1 MGMKA
6 VRVHKPGHY
15 SIDQV
20 PMPVAGPKDVVVKI
34 SACGI
39 CGSDIHFVQRGS
51 LRPDGSPMPLGHE
64 ATGVVESV
72 GSEVTDIAPG
82 SRVFINP
89 MATDGAIIGTGA
101 DEGAFASHILIHNAK
116 MGDGLLEVPEDLDL
130 ERAALTE
137 PLAVGLHTVNRG
149 NPTTDSKVVVFG
161 CGPIGLAAI
170 LWLVRR
176 GVQHIVAVDVAEER
190 LVHARR
196 VGAHATVNPLKEDL
210 TEKLREFHGS
220 GAPVMGSPTVG
231 TDIYYD
237 LAAGKGLIDQI
248 SAMAKFRCRLVIGA
262 IYINPVEVNFRGLI
276 MREMEITTAGVYQQE
291 LRDVLKELPEIEPAI
306 LDAYVTSTFP
316 FEDFD
321 NAFAVAKQVSSA
333 KVMVTFS

>member
-1 MGMKA
+1 MKA

-15 SIDQV
+15 WIDDV
-20 PMPVAGPKDVVVKI
+20 PMPVAGSRDVVVKM

-51 LRPDGSPMPLGHE
+51 LRADGSPMPLGHE
-64 ATGVVESV
+64 AAGIVETV
-72 GSEVTDIAPG
+72 GSEVTGIPIG

-89 MATDGAIIGTGA
+89 MTTDGAIIGTGA
-101 DEGAFASHILIHNAK
+101 DEGAFASHILIRKAVLGENILA
-116 MGDGLLEVPEDLDL
+116 VPEGLSL
-130 ERAALTE
+130 ERAALAE

-149 NPTTDSKVVVFG
+149 NPNAESKVAVFG

-176 GVQHIVAVDVAEER
+176 GVRHIVAIDVADER
-190 LVHARR
+190 LEHARR
-196 VGAHATVNPLKEDL
+196 MGAHATINPLKDDL
-210 TEKLREFHGS
+210 VQRLGAHHGA
-220 GAPVMGSPTVG
+220 GAPVMGQATVG

-237 LAAGKGLIDQI
+237 LAAGKGVIDQI
-248 SAMAKFRCRLVIGA
+248 TAMAKFRSRLVIGA

-291 LRDVLKELPEIEPAI
+291 LREALYELPNIETAV

-316 FEDFD
+316 FDDFD
-321 NAFAVAKQVSSA
+321 NAFAVAKQVTSA
-333 KVMVTFS
+333 KVMVTFT